1 MPGFDGTGPRR
12 MGPMTGGGRGFCSPR
27 GIGASRRGRGVS
39 RIPAT
44 PYGGPA
50 PVSSYGYSP
59 GMTAE
64 QEMGSLRSQ
73 AQAMSEQLEQIQK
86 RLQELEGK

>member
-27 GIGASRRGRGVS
+27 GIGASRRGRG
-39 RIPAT
+39 RG
-44 PYGGPA
+44 YGAA
-50 PVSSYGYSP
+50 PVASYGYSP
-59 GMTAE
+59 GITAE
-64 QEMGSLRSQ
+64 QEMDSLRSQ